1 MNTWE
6 VAVVGAG
13 PAGSRAAAL
22 LARRGI
28 SVVLLDPRAPW
39 EKPCGGGLTAAA
51 LANTPD
57 LLELAGQAAPIH
69 EILAVAP
76 SGASVVV
83 PLRRPYLA
91 ISRLLLSAWG
101 LEQAQAAGAVFVS
114 ASVTQVER
122 TPQGWKVVDS
132 TGGVHRARWLVGADG
147 AASRIRGSVAPG
159 LKPELAPTRVRY
171 PTQGAPP
178 GRAVFQFL
186 PQAEGYLWDFPR
198 PGHHSVG
205 VGVAPGTFQRA
216 ALDSALTQYQ
226 VAETGD
232 AAEAAQPHGAV
243 IATSAWTA
251 GGFEDLGARDYAL
264 LGDAGG
270 LADPATGEGIDYALR
285 SATLAA
291 RVFNPISGF
300 AEYPSAIRKEFGREM
315 RRAKLLRRW
324 LYHPSVAERLIRRAR
339 RSPRWALLLMA
350 LCDAISEHS
359 SISGAL
365 WRTLRGP
372 AEELGAARVV
382 CACPDGAGASPP
394 VPASNGN
401 PGLPDPGSPS
411 L

>member
-132 TGGVHRARWLVGADG
+132 TGGVHQARWLVGADG

-178 GRAVFQFL
+178 GASLGWSRSGTRNL
-186 PQAEGYLWDFPR
+186 P
-198 PGHHSVG
+198 
-205 VGVAPGTFQRA
+205 T
-216 ALDSALTQYQ
+216 
-226 VAETGD
+226 
-232 AAEAAQPHGAV
+232 
-243 IATSAWTA
+243 
-251 GGFEDLGARDYAL
+251 
-264 LGDAGG
+264 
-270 LADPATGEGIDYALR
+270 
-285 SATLAA
+285 
-291 RVFNPISGF
+291 
-300 AEYPSAIRKEFGREM
+300 
-315 RRAKLLRRW
+315 
-324 LYHPSVAERLIRRAR
+324 
-339 RSPRWALLLMA
+339 
-350 LCDAISEHS
+350 C
-359 SISGAL
+359 
-365 WRTLRGP
+365 
-372 AEELGAARVV
+372 
-382 CACPDGAGASPP
+382 GAGFGADTVS
-394 VPASNGN
+394 SRR
-401 PGLPDPGSPS
+401 DR
-411 L
+411 